1 MLFHQTALFDTK
13 ERNNMTVKELIEEL
27 SKFPQDR
34 RVVVWNETLDNNHW
48 RIDIS
53 EDEINN
59 ADVVLYPNNK
69 T

>member
-1 MLFHQTALFDTK
+1 MGQLK
-13 ERNNMTVKELIEEL
+13 GKIMTVKELIKEL
-27 SKFPQDR
+27 SKFPPNKK
-34 RVVVWNETLDNNHW
+34 VVVWNEALDDNYW

-69 T
+69 KELKDE

>member
-1 MLFHQTALFDTK
+1 
-13 ERNNMTVKELIEEL
+13 MTVKELIKEL
-27 SKFPQDR
+27 SKFPQDK

-48 RIDIS
+48 NIDIS
-53 EDEINN
+53 EDEVNN

>member
-1 MLFHQTALFDTK
+1 M
-13 ERNNMTVKELIEEL
+13 RNNMTVKELIEEL

-53 EDEINN
+53 EDEVNN

>member
-1 MLFHQTALFDTK
+1 
-13 ERNNMTVKELIEEL
+13 MTVKELIKEL
-27 SKFPQDR
+27 SKFPQNKK
-34 RVVVWNETLDNNHW
+34 VVVWNETLDNNYW

-69 T
+69 KELKDE

>member
-1 MLFHQTALFDTK
+1 
-13 ERNNMTVKELIEEL
+13 MTVKELIKEL
-27 SKFPQDR
+27 SKFPPNKK
-34 RVVVWNETLDNNHW
+34 VVVWNETLDDNYW

-69 T
+69 KELKDE